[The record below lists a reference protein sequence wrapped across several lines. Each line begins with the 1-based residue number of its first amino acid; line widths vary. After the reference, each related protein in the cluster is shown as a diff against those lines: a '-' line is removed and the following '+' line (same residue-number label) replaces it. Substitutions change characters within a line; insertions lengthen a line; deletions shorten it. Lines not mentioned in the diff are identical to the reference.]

1 MSRGAKLLATLCA
14 IVLGGCLLRGGW
26 SQRMETVRPAA
37 AGNASPTA
45 VASPAGTPTPTV
57 TLSPVA
63 SDDPYESMA
72 RSLHLL
78 GVHVWFETDLVAAWR
93 EGPAAFDQVLARL
106 GTLASVPG
114 VRGFKVAD
122 ELGYND
128 GLTSGA
134 EATAFLRAADAG
146 LARVAPHAQLLVD
159 VVVPEL
165 GCLAWTS
172 RGSQS
177 CADEARAKHPAA
189 SQAAVSGYLRAGL
202 VDRLDLSTSLL
213 DEWTYQGWGL
223 GQAQAQA
230 EAWSHV
236 KSLGWQHE
244 TVLQARKALAD
255 VGGYQGSQLQAS
267 HDVRT
272 FVAVPVSAG
281 AQAVDVWT
289 WRQPYDGHT
298 VSLLDDRLEPNA
310 LWRSLAA
317 QHREGVHLFT
327 HITPSM
333 LLPTKAQQKRE
344 YARFAELFDAAFVAA
359 GTG

>member
-14 IVLGGCLLRGGW
+14 LVLGGCLLRGGW
-26 SQRMETVRPAA
+26 PQRIETVRPAG
-37 AGNASPTA
+37 AGGGSHA
-45 VASPAGTPTPTV
+45 VAAPAVAPTPTV
-57 TLSPVA
+57 SLSPVA

-72 RSLHLL
+72 RTLHQL
-78 GVHVWFETDLVAAWR
+78 GVQVWFETDLVAAWR
-93 EGPAAFDQVLARL
+93 EGPTAFDQVLQRL

-134 EATAFLRAADAG
+134 EATAFLRDADAG
-146 LARVAPHAQLLVD
+146 LARVAPHAQLLID

-172 RGSQS
+172 KGSQS
-177 CADEARAKHPAA
+177 CADEQRAKHPAA
-189 SQAAVSGYLRAGL
+189 SEAAVSAYLRAGL

-213 DEWTYQGWGL
+213 DEWTYRGWHL

-230 EAWSHV
+230 EAWKHV
-236 KSLGWQHE
+236 RSLGWQHE

-255 VGGYQGSQLQAS
+255 VGGYQGSTIQAS

-272 FVAVPVSAG
+272 FVSVPVSGG

-298 VSLLDDRLEPNA
+298 VSLLDDRLEPNP
-310 LWRSLAA
+310 LWRSLDVQRRA
-317 QHREGVHLFT
+317 GVHLFT

-333 LLPTKAQQKRE
+333 LLPTKAQQTRE
-344 YARFAELFDAAFVAA
+344 YARVAEMFDAVFVAA